1 MPPQQRTLMLVVAH
15 PDDEAVG
22 IAGSI
27 ALHGPEPAFR
37 FVLVHATDGAAG
49 LIAPGVDATAE
60 TLGALRRLEDEKAW
74 AAHGRAPDRHEW
86 FGYDDGR
93 LAEAHQDELIAR
105 IQDVM
110 LQERPDVVATF
121 GPDGVTGHPDHI
133 AIGRATDLA
142 FLSMTAGA
150 DGIRVGGARPRRLLH
165 WALKESTWARINA
178 ARTASGL
185 PPWDP
190 AQVYHFRGIPDHLV
204 DMRVDTSS
212 VAERVVA
219 GLSEHRSQ
227 RLSLFEHPLAHA
239 AWLSATSREYFVQA
253 WPPRERGLPLLTD
266 IFEGLD

>member
-1 MPPQQRTLMLVVAH
+1 MLPRRTLLLVVAH

-27 ALHGPEPAFR
+27 ALHGAEPAFR

-49 LIAPGVDATAE
+49 LIASGVDATRE
-60 TLGALRRLEDEKAW
+60 TLGAVRRIEDEKAW

-93 LAEAHQDELIAR
+93 VAEAEPDELIAR
-105 IQDVM
+105 IREVM
-110 LQERPDVVATF
+110 VEERPDVVATF

-133 AIGRATDLA
+133 AIGQATDAA
-142 FLSMTAGA
+142 FLSLTAAGDTGA
-150 DGIRVGGARPRRLLH
+150 SGAAAPRRLLH

-178 ARTASGL
+178 ARQATGL
-185 PPWDP
+185 PLWDP

-219 GLSEHRSQ
+219 GLAEHRSQ

-266 IFEGLD
+266 IFEGLG